1 MPYAYQGSRRPRP
14 SEYSEA
20 HGQPWLAL
28 ESQWQRLDDFS
39 RSFQA
44 WRDEVIKLQGSVG
57 GLSTELHT
65 SNAAC
70 EGQLKTFHAELN
82 GERRAREQAVST
94 ALEKA
99 ETYKADIE
107 KQVAEARKPNYPL
120 WGLVIAIVF
129 GIVPL
134 VNAITGNAIESHV
147 TPIASRVV
155 TAETIVSNVSRDIAE
170 LRDRTVSSLR
180 ADETSRRD
188 REQLNDR
195 VKMIET
201 SGATLLAANREW
213 QGRTQANLAEIET
226 QFKNQTILDAI
237 MYEKLFGARFPSDV
251 TRQLPV
257 Q

>member
-1 MPYAYQGSRRPRP
+1 M
-14 SEYSEA
+14 
-20 HGQPWLAL
+20 
-28 ESQWQRLDDFS
+28 DDFS

-44 WRDEVIKLQGSVG
+44 WRDEVIKLQGTVN

-65 SNAAC
+65 SNASC
-70 EGQLKTFHAELN
+70 EGQLKTFKAELD
-82 GERRAREQAVST
+82 GERRAREQSIST
-94 ALEKA
+94 TLEKA
-99 ETYKADIE
+99 ETYKEDIE

-120 WGLVIAIVF
+120 WGLVIAVVL

-147 TPIASRVV
+147 TPFASRMN
-155 TAETIVSNVSRDIAE
+155 TTETLLGSVSRDMVE

-180 ADETSRRD
+180 ADETSRQD
-188 REQLNDR
+188 RTQLNDR
-195 VKMIET
+195 VKTIENA
-201 SGATLLAANREW
+201 SALRLAADREW

-226 QFKNQTILDAI
+226 QFKNQTVLDAI